1 MNNNKVT
8 EPLNA
13 NSLRQRYI
21 LQFVLFVIIVII
33 LYIWNPLGLFTTYA
47 GPSIFITLFL
57 GIFLIT
63 MIVFYDY
70 LFKNP
75 GISNVPKN
83 FSFNIFFILF
93 AFLISAGLIV
103 LLLWC
108 LGIFSNKSSSNDSNN
123 GVNIINF
130 IINFLLLF
138 VMLAIV
144 YKILTLTPLGKSPF
158 FKVILY
164 SIFYIPCLFL
174 NLFEMI
180 VNEYHKTTKTII
192 ILLVIEIFLIVLY
205 FIYPSIN
212 TSFYIQGGKQLINL
226 PIALNNT
233 NSIATYQTLNNNSEK
248 YSYQY
253 AISFWF
259 NIDSMPPS
267 TNKNYSN
274 YTNLLTYGDNP
285 CIQYNASTN
294 TLLITVK
301 RNNDNNISI
310 VDLTHQ
316 LEVKLD
322 DATIGDEINNL
333 KNQIKQTINK
343 VNTIPIQNEID
354 SKGNR
359 IIYLKKNILLQ
370 KWNNLIINYNGGTLD
385 IFLNGKL
392 EKSAVGVVP
401 YITYDT
407 LIVGSDNGLSGG
419 ISNLIY
425 YNKTLDIFNIK
436 KLYNTMKDK
445 NPPSTSD
452 NNKNII

>member
-1 MNNNKVT
+1 MNNK
-8 EPLNA
+8 ESQPLNT
-13 NSLRQRYI
+13 NSLRQRQRYI

-47 GPSIFITLFL
+47 GPTIFITLFL

-70 LFKNP
+70 LFKHP
-75 GISNVPKN
+75 GVTNVPKN
-83 FSFNIFFILF
+83 FSSNIFFILF

-103 LLLWC
+103 LLLWL
-108 LGIFSNKSSSNDSNN
+108 LGLFSNN
-123 GVNIINF
+123 GNSNGNGSSIIQF
-130 IINFLLLF
+130 IINFFLLF
-138 VMLAIV
+138 VTLAIV

-158 FKVILY
+158 YKVILY

-180 VNEYHKTTKTII
+180 VNEYNKTTKII
-192 ILLVIEIFLIVLY
+192 VILLVIEILLIMLY
-205 FIYPSIN
+205 FLYPTIN

-226 PIALNNT
+226 PIELNNA
-233 NSIATYQTLNNNSEK
+233 NSIATYQTLNNSDK

-259 NIDSMPPS
+259 NIDSMSPS
-267 TNKNYSN
+267 INKNYSN
-274 YTNLLTYGDNP
+274 YTDILSYGDNP

-294 TLLITVK
+294 TLLVTVK
-301 RNNDNNISI
+301 SNNDNNISV

-316 LEVKLD
+316 LEIKLD
-322 DATIGDEINNL
+322 NATNGDEINNL
-333 KNQIKQTINK
+333 KDQIKQTIHK

-359 IIYLKKNILLQ
+359 IIYLKKDILLQ

-392 EKSAVGVVP
+392 EKSVVGVVP

-407 LIVGSDNGLSGG
+407 LVVGSVNGLSGG

-425 YNKTLDIFNIK
+425 YNKTLDIFQIK
-436 KLYNTMKDK
+436 KLYSTMKDK

>member
-1 MNNNKVT
+1 MNNNIKVQ

-13 NSLRQRYI
+13 NSLRQSYI
-21 LQFVLFVIIVII
+21 LQFVLFIIIVII
-33 LYIWNPLGLFTTYA
+33 LYIWNPLGLFTKYA
-47 GPSIFITLFL
+47 GPTIFITLFL

-70 LFKNP
+70 LFKHP

-83 FSFNIFFILF
+83 FSSNIFFILF
-93 AFLISAGLIV
+93 AFLVSAGLII

-108 LGIFSNKSSSNDSNN
+108 LGIFSNKSNSNN
-123 GVNIINF
+123 GTSIIQF
-130 IINFLLLF
+130 IINFFLLF

-180 VNEYHKTTKTII
+180 VNEYHKTTKTIV
-192 ILLVIEIFLIVLY
+192 ILLVIEIILIILY

-212 TSFYIQGGKQLINL
+212 TSFYVQGGKQLINL
-226 PIALNNT
+226 PVTLNNT
-233 NSIATYQTLNNNSEK
+233 NSIATYQTLNNNSDN

-259 NIDSMPPS
+259 NIDSLPPS

-274 YTNLLTYGDNP
+274 YTDILTYGDNP

-301 RNNDNNISI
+301 TNNNNNISI

-316 LEVKLD
+316 LELKLD
-322 DATIGDEINNL
+322 NATNGDEINNL
-333 KNQIKQTINK
+333 KDQIKQTIHK

-407 LIVGSDNGLSGG
+407 LIVGSVNGLSGG